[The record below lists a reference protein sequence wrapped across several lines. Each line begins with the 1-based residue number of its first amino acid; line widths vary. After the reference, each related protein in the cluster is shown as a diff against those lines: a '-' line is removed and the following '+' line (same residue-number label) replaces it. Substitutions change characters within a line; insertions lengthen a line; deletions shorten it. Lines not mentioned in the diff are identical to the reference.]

1 VPVTTTTQPPRLA
14 EALAVVA
21 AIPDEALAEAVV
33 EVIAAEPEDITAAD
47 VLELVEQPTFDELPQ
62 EQLQAVAVA
71 INDAD
76 KDAKQV
82 FEQAAA
88 DDMFSP
94 ALSSYTR
101 TDSRINQEDRRTVVA
116 VVAAGS
122 ALAVPR
128 PASTTATVAAPTSRP
143 TNRRT

>member
-1 VPVTTTTQPPRLA
+1 MA
-14 EALAVVA
+14 A
-21 AIPDEALAEAVV
+21 AIDDQELAAAVV
-33 EVIAAEPEDITAAD
+33 EVIATEPEQIS
-47 VLELVEQPTFDELPQ
+47 VEVVQELVQQSSFDDLPQ
-62 EQLQAVAVA
+62 EQLQAVAEA

-76 KDAKQV
+76 DDAKQV

-101 TDSRINQEDRRTVVA
+101 SDSRINQEDRRTVVA

-128 PASTTATVAAPTSRP
+128 PASPATSFTGPSTTS
-143 TNRRT
+143 TNRRP

>member
-1 VPVTTTTQPPRLA
+1 MA
-14 EALAVVA
+14 A
-21 AIPDEALAEAVV
+21 AIDDQELAAAVV
-33 EVIAAEPEDITAAD
+33 EVIATEPEQIS
-47 VLELVEQPTFDELPQ
+47 VEVVQELVQQSSFDDLPQ
-62 EQLQAVAVA
+62 EQLQAVAEA

-76 KDAKQV
+76 DDAKQV

-101 TDSRINQEDRRTVVA
+101 SDSRINQEDRRTVVA

-128 PASTTATVAAPTSRP
+128 PASPATSLTGPSTTS
-143 TNRRT
+143 TNRRGQ

>member
-1 VPVTTTTQPPRLA
+1 VPVTTTTQPPRLV

-21 AIPDEALAEAVV
+21 AIPDEALADAVV
-33 EVIAAEPEDITAAD
+33 DVIAAEPEEITAAD
-47 VLELVEQPTFDELPQ
+47 VLQLVEQPTFDELPQ

-71 INDAD
+71 VNEAD
-76 KDAKQV
+76 DDAKQV

-94 ALSSYTR
+94 ALSQYQRS
-101 TDSRINQEDRRTVVA
+101 DSRINQEDRRTVVA

-122 ALAVPR
+122 ALVVPR
-128 PASTTATVAAPTSRP
+128 PASTTATIAAPTNRP
-143 TNRRT
+143 TNRRN

>member
-1 VPVTTTTQPPRLA
+1 MPRLT
-14 EALAVVA
+14 EARTVA
-21 AIPDEALAEAVV
+21 AAIDDQELAAAVV
-33 EVIAAEPEDITAAD
+33 EVIAIEPEQIS
-47 VLELVEQPTFDELPQ
+47 VEVVQELVQQSSFDDLPQ
-62 EQLQAVAVA
+62 EQLQAVAEA

-76 KDAKQV
+76 DDAKQV

-88 DDMFSP
+88 EDMFSP

-101 TDSRINQEDRRTVVA
+101 SDSRINQEDRRTVVA

-128 PASTTATVAAPTSRP
+128 PASTPTSLTGP
-143 TNRRT
+143 TTTSTNRRD

>member
-1 VPVTTTTQPPRLA
+1 MTTTTQPPRLV

-21 AIPDEALAEAVV
+21 AIPDGALADAVV
-33 EVIAAEPEDITAAD
+33 QVIAAEPEDITAAD

-71 INDAD
+71 VNEADDA
-76 KDAKQV
+76 AKQV

-128 PASTTATVAAPTSRP
+128 PASTTATIATPTSRP